1 MTVSE
6 EVGLDA
12 DEGGLAEDREEGVV
26 SERVGMVVVGKTDKD
41 GRVVEVWRF
50 LKYKVTQY

>member
-12 DEGGLAEDREEGVV
+12 DEGGLAEDKEEGVV
-26 SERVGMVVVGKTDKD
+26 SERVGMVVVGKTGKD
-41 GRVVEVWRF
+41 RRVVEVWRF